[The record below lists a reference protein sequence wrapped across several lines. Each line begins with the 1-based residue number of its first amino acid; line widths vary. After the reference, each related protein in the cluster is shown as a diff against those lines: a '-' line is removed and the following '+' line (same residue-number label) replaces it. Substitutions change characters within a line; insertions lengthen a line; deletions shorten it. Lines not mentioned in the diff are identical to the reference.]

1 MQKLFNKS
9 IILFKDDIDKFEEHE
24 MKKVRPI
31 MKKRFDRLISKNEMG
46 RKSKISRDKLNNK
59 MINHIWRLV
68 DTEKEEIKNKK
79 LNEIIIKDNIIRY
92 IRILFEQEKE
102 EDYHE
107 PKRVSNF
114 WSNNYIE

>member
-1 MQKLFNKS
+1 
-9 IILFKDDIDKFEEHE
+9 
-24 MKKVRPI
+24 